1 MAGIAAPNIVKDGLV
16 FLVDAANPRSW
27 TGPDSSNVNDLIST
41 NTGSIFND
49 TSGSYGDNNSF
60 DLDGTDDYIDLG
72 NVSSLNG
79 VTQATWFV
87 WMKKSTNTSSYPI
100 GTWGNPASSSTKQFT
115 FYTFSTSIIAVYMA
129 TSSGSQKTMFQNNS
143 LSINQGVWY
152 CLAFVYNESE
162 SSNADKLKFYLDGVQ
177 IANTVAGAALTSLN
191 SVTTSFQICPLGLTP
206 GPFNGNIGPLQVYNK
221 ALSASEVA
229 QNYNALKSRFGL

>member
-1 MAGIAAPNIVKDGLV
+1 MGTTYHNKPIVTDGLV
-16 FLVDAANPRSW
+16 FCIDAANKVSW
-27 TGPDSSNVNDLIST
+27 SGPDSSTVNDLIST

-60 DLDGTDDYIDLG
+60 DLDGTDDYIDVG

-129 TSSGSQKTMFQNNS
+129 TSSGSQKTMFQNSS

-177 IANTVAGAALTSLN
+177 IANTVAGAALTS
-191 SVTTSFQICPLGLTP
+191 
-206 GPFNGNIGPLQVYNK
+206 
-221 ALSASEVA
+221 
-229 QNYNALKSRFGL
+229 